1 MDNNEFDGNFEK
13 IINQYTEASSTASA
27 MDIDSDT
34 DYNSKIHQMEREI
47 NHYKSKLRNCRDKYE
62 SMETKICNARRLQ
75 SKSLFA
81 LSNVQPMEEDLHER
95 FKNIHLNYEACAE
108 KSGGYEDLDETLR
121 AKLSELTI
129 QRNALMEE
137 LVQLRKNADDNN
149 KKLAR
154 VKAMISDQEK
164 KNAILLQDLKE
175 KSENVVSI
183 SPDIKKRINTVL
195 DNTSENKLKRRVIDT
210 IKK

>member
-1 MDNNEFDGNFEK
+1 MNLMEISKRLLINIRKVIIVILSCFSYQIFVEK
-13 IINQYTEASSTASA
+13 NKWSINKCYTASSTASA
-27 MDIDSDT
+27 MDIESDM

-62 SMETKICNARRLQ
+62 NMETKICNVRRLQ
-75 SKSLFA
+75 SKSLFV
-81 LSNVQPMEEDLHER
+81 LNNVQPMEEDLHER

-121 AKLSELTI
+121 AKLNELTI

-154 VKAMISDQEK
+154 VKAMISDQEASDF
-164 KNAILLQDLKE
+164 NAY
-175 KSENVVSI
+175 V
-183 SPDIKKRINTVL
+183 
-195 DNTSENKLKRRVIDT
+195 
-210 IKK
+210 